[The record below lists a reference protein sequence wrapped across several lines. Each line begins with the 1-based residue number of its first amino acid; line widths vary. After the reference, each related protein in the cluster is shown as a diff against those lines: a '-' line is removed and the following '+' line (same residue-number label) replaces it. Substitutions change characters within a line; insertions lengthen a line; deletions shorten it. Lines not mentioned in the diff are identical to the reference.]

1 MASSRIA
8 GGGTHCCRL
17 RSSAECLFLR
27 PLVSSSPRLH
37 EEAGSSERKGSS
49 PRFFRP
55 GWHVPPKS
63 P

>member
-27 PLVSSSPRLH
+27 PLVSSSPRLR
-37 EEAGSSERKGSS
+37 EEAGSSERKGELTMLF
-49 PRFFRP
+49 PAWVACAP
-55 GWHVPPKS
+55 
-63 P
+63 